1 MMESLMLIVPSSGSR
16 EAVVIV
22 MFAVPKLVTRSF
34 ILMFAPVR
42 AFSKVL
48 VRGLNV
54 IAVVRAL
61 EIVIFVGSSNSVPI
75 CPCGA
80 LTSTLP
86 VNCKLFLP
94 EISTKPPFPPT
105 SPPLAKA

>member
-48 VRGLNV
+48 VRGLSV

-75 CPCGA
+75 RPFYHSSKSQQTQPVSWLNA
-80 LTSTLP
+80 L
-86 VNCKLFLP
+86 
-94 EISTKPPFPPT
+94 EINR
-105 SPPLAKA
+105 